1 MQKGKI
7 GREKRDKIIVEG
19 WVNRKWVGI
28 CSSNITSCCFT
39 LILGENDFHTNPSIL
54 SNFELNRGKWE
65 SWNPFYLVNK
75 EFIFSSKG
83 EGVFMETNVE

>member
-28 CSSNITSCCFT
+28 CSSNITSWWFT
-39 LILGENDFHTNPSIL
+39 LIVGNTWPSYNSMYQTISSLRRNMEKWGNDEKMF
-54 SNFELNRGKWE
+54 
-65 SWNPFYLVNK
+65 
-75 EFIFSSKG
+75 
-83 EGVFMETNVE
+83 